1 MGTFEDL
8 VDMIAYCAKNPFIF
22 PSLPGSGKIKVN
34 LGSAKKAET
43 NHKKVVAQEAK
54 DAKKAAAEASKVR
67 QLRHH
72 FGTITYASSHRPH
85 TSLWDSVLGD
95 IRAVCHDLKKIK
107 KTTRP
112 CYSGADWRLHSD
124 VVPASRLQV
133 QTEAQIAKAEAKVF
147 LTWA

>member
-1 MGTFEDL
+1 MWQPGKDGGMGTFEDL

-95 IRAVCHDLKKIK
+95 IRAVCHDLLRAHAIPVL
-107 KTTRP
+107 T
-112 CYSGADWRLHSD
+112 GACTPMLCPLH
-124 VVPASRLQV
+124 ASRSRQKPRS
-133 QTEAQIAKAEAKVF
+133 QRPRPRCS
-147 LTWA
+147 